1 MNQIYI
7 IFYVS
12 SVVIS
17 SLITVIFIDRNA
29 IARKLSNWK
38 NQRKIKREKRIK
50 KIVYE
55 YLMELKNEQIDDIT

>member
-12 SVVIS
+12 SIVVS
-17 SLITVIFIDRNA
+17 SLITAIFIERNA
-29 IARKLSNWK
+29 IARKLSSWK
-38 NQRKIKREKRIK
+38 NKRKIEREKRIK

>member
-17 SLITVIFIDRNA
+17 SLITVIFIERNA